1 MNIPDST
8 YLQSFQSSVF
18 AGPFSENMLNM
29 QYVLNQ
35 VAVSFKG
42 VLGSYYDSGPTSDDQ
57 IIKNKMK
64 TPQQVNNSEKKT
76 NKGDDNSVS
85 ISSGRMSSTSGSSTD
100 SDDIMEPEFTMVNPS
115 DSPLLGTETDA
126 MSKILNAV
134 SESTEV
140 ELGVTFCPL
149 PDDDDD
155 TAIDIKNSTT
165 TNNEFL

>member
-18 AGPFSENMLNM
+18 SGPFSENMLNM

-35 VAVSFKG
+35 VAVGFKG

-64 TPQQVNNSEKKT
+64 GQQVNNVDKKT
-76 NKGDDNSVS
+76 F
-85 ISSGRMSSTSGSSTD
+85 TD
-100 SDDIMEPEFTMVNPS
+100 VNMIEPEFTMVIPN
-115 DSPLLGTETDA
+115 DSPLIGTESEA
-126 MSKILNAV
+126 MTKILNAV

-149 PDDDDD
+149 PDDDD
-155 TAIDIKNSTT
+155 IDIKNTT
-165 TNNEFL
+165 VTNNESLNNIPKRSLSSITTALL